1 MTARNASLVSIPVE
15 LLQEIVQLNL
25 DSCPELRLVCKRLN
39 DIAVPY
45 MFSHATIKYS
55 GNEKDLEILE
65 ATATGVHPSV
75 LHATS
80 LTIHDLHPPL
90 KYMGGCGGK
99 ITPVRRKG
107 NEDAALAHSETL
119 KNWLTL
125 AISQF
130 KLVKTV
136 TWRINNS
143 TPAWSSECITAFIA
157 QLTNLTTLVINA
169 KLSGRRS
176 IQLHSFPP
184 VQNFTLQAGYGI
196 SVSDNGT
203 IQGMPEFIAKSS
215 SKLLRLEI
223 NRSDRD
229 PLLVRDT
236 TLLHSITRDASPLH
250 ITSLTLVGIP
260 IELSS
265 NLVPHLRSLKSLC
278 LKYGSEPLAKR
289 RLLRNYNDQEIVQSY
304 ETRLFARNTWNI
316 LNAKKIHLQEISLD
330 KPTESF
336 VQYLTSY
343 SGLESLTIT
352 SATITTPEC
361 SDSIAQDFY
370 LGALCAHENSLTSLV
385 ISPWLKGKWCIGEH
399 NMDSISKLINLRNL
413 SIPIVP
419 NSNGTSNS
427 RESESEDRV
436 AEELYNQLHPVYTLL
451 DIASLLPKLCVLT
464 IHDTGLA
471 TNYTV
476 EHQSGITCPAIHPT
490 SRFDITSFGPLDPS
504 RYRFTLVLDPL
515 IIKIECRSFLV
526 VYDWYFRIISNHLLK
541 STVY

>member
-1 MTARNASLVSIPVE
+1 MIARNASLVSIPAE

-39 DIAVPY
+39 DIATPY
-45 MFSHATIKYS
+45 MFSHAAIKYS

-75 LHATS
+75 LHAVS

-90 KYMGGCGGK
+90 KYMSGCRGK
-99 ITPVRRKG
+99 ITPARRKA

-119 KNWLTL
+119 KNWLIL

-136 TWRINNS
+136 TWRVNNS
-143 TPAWSSECITAFIA
+143 TPAWSSECITAYIA

-169 KLSGRRS
+169 NLSGRRW

-184 VQNFTLQAGYGI
+184 VQNFTLQASYGT
-196 SVSDNGT
+196 SVSDNGM

-229 PLLVRDT
+229 PLMVRDT

-265 NLVPHLRSLKSLC
+265 DLAPHLRSLKSLC

-289 RLLRNYNDQEIVQSY
+289 RLLRNYDNQEIVQSY
-304 ETRLFARNTWNI
+304 ETQLFAKNTWDI
-316 LNAKKIHLQEISLD
+316 FNAKKIHLQEISLD

-352 SATITTPEC
+352 SATRTTPEY

-370 LGALCAHENSLTSLV
+370 LRALCAHENSLASLV
-385 ISPWLKGKWCIGEH
+385 ISSWLKGKWCIGEH

-413 SIPIVP
+413 SIPIAP

-427 RESESEDRV
+427 SESESEDRV
-436 AEELYNQLHPVYTLL
+436 AEELYNQLHPVYTFL

-464 IHDTGLA
+464 VHDTGLA
-471 TNYTV
+471 RNHSV
-476 EHQSGITCPAIHPT
+476 EHQSGITCPATHPT

-504 RYRFTLVLDPL
+504 RYRFNLVLDPL
-515 IIKIECRSFLV
+515 IIKLECSCCLWLV
-526 VYDWYFRIISNHLLK
+526 S
-541 STVY
+541 